1 MEGEFEELMIH
12 RLDESTI
19 VRIAAGEV
27 IERPA
32 SVVKELVE
40 NSLDAGAKNISIRI
54 ERGGLGLIE
63 ISDDGIGMT
72 EEELPIAIERHA
84 TSKIVSADDLEN
96 ISTMGFR
103 GEALSAISAAGH
115 LTIVTKKKGSEGRML
130 KLSDSWKPNDKAGIE
145 ILPQGRAEGTTVIL
159 RNLFQKTP
167 ARLKF
172 MKSETAEFSKISE
185 IAERIALARNDV
197 SIELF
202 REGKKI
208 FRTPG
213 TGDLR
218 ATVSELFGADLAK
231 ELIEVSER
239 GGDIIIEGAI
249 APQHISRK
257 NRTGLYYNI
266 SGRPIAD
273 KSIVHAIVQAY
284 EGIMP
289 QGNFPIAFISIAIPP
304 SDVDVNVHPAKAEVR
319 FKDPSKIHRVIVQV
333 LRSRLQRGISVKP
346 ISNDD
351 FNLQAS
357 KIDRDSNAPYRNQVF
372 SAIFDYETKRENLGT
387 ITPIKEISDERLSL
401 RFIGEIAGRF
411 ILAEGFDGLYLIDQH
426 AAHERVIFDK
436 LMIQI
441 QNEEIVSAPFLTPM
455 LIEVTPS
462 ERAIAE
468 DAVELFSEIGFEIE
482 IWPDSIAIKSVP
494 ALFANLAKA
503 DEIIRSVIE
512 NLKEIGVGGNESELK
527 APYHK
532 IAKLACKA
540 AVKGTERMTAEEAAK
555 LISDLLSTTDPSA
568 CPHGRPTMIKLTIEE
583 LDKRFLRT

>member
-218 ATVSELFGADLAK
+218 STVSELFGADLAK

-540 AVKGTERMTAEEAAK
+540 AVKGTERMTAEEASK

>member
-540 AVKGTERMTAEEAAK
+540 AVKGTERMTAEEASK

>member
-1 MEGEFEELMIH
+1 MIH

>member
-1 MEGEFEELMIH
+1 MIH

-512 NLKEIGVGGNESELK
+512 NLKEIGVGGNESKLK

-540 AVKGTERMTAEEAAK
+540 AVKGTERMTAEEASK

>member
-1 MEGEFEELMIH
+1 MIH

-208 FRTPG
+208 FSTPG

-239 GGDIIIEGAI
+239 GGDIIIEGSI

-540 AVKGTERMTAEEAAK
+540 AVKGTERMTAEEASK

>member
-1 MEGEFEELMIH
+1 MIH

-115 LTIVTKKKGSEGRML
+115 LTIVTKKKSSEGRML

-540 AVKGTERMTAEEAAK
+540 AVKGTERMTAEEASK

>member
-372 SAIFDYETKRENLGT
+372 SAIFDYETKRENLST

-540 AVKGTERMTAEEAAK
+540 AVKGTERMTAEEASK

>member
-1 MEGEFEELMIH
+1 MIH

-40 NSLDAGAKNISIRI
+40 NSLDAGSKNISIRI

-540 AVKGTERMTAEEAAK
+540 AVKGTERMTAEEASK

>member
-208 FRTPG
+208 FSTPG

-239 GGDIIIEGAI
+239 GGDIIIEGSI

-540 AVKGTERMTAEEAAK
+540 AVKGTERMTAEEASK